1 MKRDLIDKNTIID
14 RNKKIMNVGAISIIV
29 NIVLALSKALI
40 GIITRSLSIT
50 LDAVNNFSDAI
61 SGVVTILGAK
71 LSSRE
76 PDSKH
81 PLGYGRIEYISAL
94 IVAGLVL
101 YAGITSAVES
111 VKKIINPTAP
121 SYNTISL
128 IILGTFIVVKLILS
142 KYVTDKGKKLN
153 SISLIAS
160 GKDAGFDAILS
171 LSVLITILIYLKTGL
186 LLEAYV
192 GILISIIIIKSGIEM
207 MIETIDEVLGKRV
220 DKNLSDMIKND
231 IIKDDE
237 VLGAYD
243 LIINSYGPD
252 TKIGSVHIEVL
263 DTMSADEIDIL
274 SRRIAYNIYNKYAI
288 LLTGIGIYSRNT
300 KNKEMGKIQS
310 DIESIVMS
318 YDGLLQ
324 VHGFYMEEYRKLIAF
339 DIIIDYNIKNR
350 DTVYNN
356 IVKEVKEKYSEYN
369 IYINM
374 DIDI

>member
-300 KNKEMGKIQS
+300 KNKEIGKIQS

>member
-40 GIITRSLSIT
+40 GIITKSLSIT

-71 LSSRE
+71 LSSKE

-128 IILGTFIVVKLILS
+128 IILGTFIVVKLVLS

-171 LSVLITILIYLKTGL
+171 LSVLITILIYLRTGL
-186 LLEAYV
+186 LLEAYI

-231 IIKDDE
+231 ILKDDE

-300 KNKEMGKIQS
+300 KNEKIGKIQS

-318 YDGLLQ
+318 YDGVLQ
-324 VHGFYMEEYRKLIAF
+324 VHGFYMDEDRKLIAF

-356 IVKEVKEKYSEYN
+356 IVKKVKEKYSEYS
-369 IYINM
+369 IYITM